1 MAAEIGEI
9 PNTLTFSIPMG
20 GQSGTLMFFLKSVT
34 YWPTLSKFRGGPVK
48 RNTLYV
54 VVIYVVVRGRVVLVA
69 ASEKE
74 MTGRELEPQ
83 SALLTSPSSFFV
95 LL

>member
-1 MAAEIGEI
+1 M
-9 PNTLTFSIPMG
+9 
-20 GQSGTLMFFLKSVT
+20 VD
-34 YWPTLSKFRGGPVK
+34 RC
-48 RNTLYV
+48 V
-54 VVIYVVVRGRVVLVA
+54 VVRCVVVRDVVVRGTMVLVA

-83 SALLTSPSSFFV
+83 GALLTSPSSFFV

>member
-1 MAAEIGEI
+1 M
-9 PNTLTFSIPMG
+9 
-20 GQSGTLMFFLKSVT
+20 
-34 YWPTLSKFRGGPVK
+34 
-48 RNTLYV
+48 V
-54 VVIYVVVRGRVVLVA
+54 VRYVVVRYLVVRYVVVRYVVVRYVVDRCVVVRDVVVRGTMVLVA

-83 SALLTSPSSFFV
+83 GALLTSPSSFFV

>member
-1 MAAEIGEI
+1 M
-9 PNTLTFSIPMG
+9 
-20 GQSGTLMFFLKSVT
+20 
-34 YWPTLSKFRGGPVK
+34 
-48 RNTLYV
+48 V
-54 VVIYVVVRGRVVLVA
+54 VRYVVVRYLVVRYVVVRDVVVRGTMVLVA

-83 SALLTSPSSFFV
+83 GALLTSPSSFFV

>member
-1 MAAEIGEI
+1 M
-9 PNTLTFSIPMG
+9 
-20 GQSGTLMFFLKSVT
+20 VV
-34 YWPTLSKFRGGPVK
+34 R
-48 RNTLYV
+48 YV
-54 VVIYVVVRGRVVLVA
+54 VDRCVVVRDVVVRGTMVLVA

-83 SALLTSPSSFFV
+83 GALLTSPSSFFV